1 MENVVYNI
9 AADIVEQAFILV
21 NRNAKSRRAVP

>member
-9 AADIVEQAFILV
+9 AADIVEQAVILV
-21 NRNAKSRRAVP
+21 NRNAKSRRAVL

>member
-9 AADIVEQAFILV
+9 AADIVEQAIILV

>member
-9 AADIVEQAFILV
+9 AADILEQAVILV
-21 NRNAKSRRAVP
+21 NRNAKSRHAVP

>member
-9 AADIVEQAFILV
+9 AADIVEQAVILL

>member
-1 MENVVYNI
+1 MENVVYNNT
-9 AADIVEQAFILV
+9 ADIVEQAVILV

>member
-1 MENVVYNI
+1 MEIVVYNI
-9 AADIVEQAFILV
+9 AADIVEQAVILV

>member
-9 AADIVEQAFILV
+9 AADIVEQAVILV
-21 NRNAKSRRAVP
+21 NRNAKSRRTVP